1 MKLLFASR
9 RTSAGPASKMSF
21 HLSIL
26 TSLALVA
33 LLLPIAASAEVLA
46 VPTTPTGDA
55 GVAEVEA
62 GGESFELPLDRAI
75 VLALRHNVG
84 LVVERYG
91 HQWSLLGIDSAHGI
105 YDLNLNVDLSTSS
118 SSSPQT
124 STLQQTQGVLSTDNE
139 RWNFQLSQLTPWGG
153 GVQFQW
159 NNSSQQS
166 SDQTQLINPLYN
178 ANASLFVQ
186 QPLLRDFGRD
196 ATNRNIIVA
205 KKDSAISRE
214 TFRTNVESVVRQ
226 VSDLYWDLVAAQE
239 QLDVAEESLE
249 LAKELHEMNRIQVE
263 VGTLAPLEMVTSEAS
278 VAAREEGIIR
288 QQAAVEDAADSLR
301 RLLNLAPGA
310 LWDIPI
316 QPVTEPEVE
325 HVPINVAEAVDV
337 ALDHR
342 ADVIQQELTI
352 DKRALDA
359 RIAKRNKL
367 PQLDLTAGIGYNGTN
382 VGIDFAA
389 GTLVDEGY
397 SGAID
402 QITGQEFEFWSVA
415 VNFAYPIQNRSAKA
429 AAARADVLLE
439 QDEWAMRDL
448 ESAVMVEVRRTA
460 RAVETAAKSIDS
472 AKVSSKLA
480 RKNLE
485 AEQKRYENGLSTSFT
500 VLQIQE
506 DLSEALSREV
516 SAVIGYRKALAAY
529 QLSIGRLLDE
539 FGVSLD
545 EPDAEG

>member
-1 MKLLFASR
+1 MKLLSASG
-9 RTSAGPASKMSF
+9 RTAAGSASKMSF
-21 HLSIL
+21 RLSIL
-26 TSLALVA
+26 TSLALVI
-33 LLLPIAASAEVLA
+33 LLLPIKASANEL
-46 VPTTPTGDA
+46 TISTIPTGDVGA
-55 GVAEVEA
+55 AEVEA
-62 GGESFELPLDRAI
+62 GGESLELPLDRAI

-84 LVVERYG
+84 LVIERYG
-91 HQWSLLGIDSAHGI
+91 REWSLLGIDSAQGI
-105 YDLNLNVDLSTSS
+105 YDLSLTVDLSSSS

-139 RWNFQLSQLTPWGG
+139 RWDFQLNQLTPWGG

-159 NNSSQQS
+159 NNSSQQT

-196 ATNRNIIVA
+196 ATDRNIIVA

-226 VSDLYWDLVAAQE
+226 VSDLYWDLVEAQE
-239 QLDVAEESLE
+239 QLDVAKESLE
-249 LAKELHEMNRIQVE
+249 LATELHEMNRIQVE

-310 LWDIPI
+310 LWDVPI
-316 QPVTEPEVE
+316 QPVTEPEVKHE
-325 HVPINVAEAVDV
+325 PINVAEAVDV
-337 ALDHR
+337 ALNHR
-342 ADVIQQELTI
+342 ADVTQQKLTI

-367 PQLDLTAGIGYNGTN
+367 PQLDLTAGIGYNGNN

-429 AAARADVLLE
+429 AAARADILLE
-439 QDEWAMRDL
+439 QDQWAMRDL

-460 RAVETAAKSIDS
+460 RAVETAAKSIES

-545 EPDAEG
+545 EPDTET